1 MSEFDQSGEGPSPGS
16 PTASPPSPAE
26 GRGTKRKPPRWVIAF
41 LRALARTGE
50 VRVAAEDAGVD
61 HSTAY
66 ARRRTHAE
74 FASLWRGALA
84 AHAQWGKRDQDE
96 AIAAVRN
103 PSTIHS
109 SVDGPPPRAEL
120 REELIGAGAQMKRVG
135 EGRWS
140 LAKEA
145 VFFDELAATANV
157 KRAAAAAG
165 VSTNA
170 VYARRMKQP
179 LFRAK
184 WAAVLESGRAA
195 IEMKLVEV
203 ANRSFDPDEIDTG
216 DVEPRVSVAEA
227 IRIVQLH
234 GSKAQRSTIE
244 ELEPPAEEIEA
255 IRERLFNKLERL
267 RKREMAKA
275 LEGGWTLDE
284 SHDCIVPPG
293 WIKGPDYQPRT
304 PEEPVD
310 FDALYR

>member
-1 MSEFDQSGEGPSPGS
+1 LDEKEGGPRIKSGV
-16 PTASPPSPAE
+16 TA
-26 GRGTKRKPPRWVIAF
+26 RRKAPRWVIAF

-50 VRVAAEDAGVD
+50 VRAAAVDAGID

-66 ARRRTHAE
+66 ARRRAHAE

-84 AHAQWGKRDQDE
+84 AHAQWGKRDENE
-96 AIAAVRN
+96 AIAAVRRSARPLSPLAFGES
-103 PSTIHS
+103 PSPS
-109 SVDGPPPRAEL
+109 EGGGAEGC
-120 REELIGAGAQMKRVG
+120 ELVGAGAQIKRAG

-140 LAKEA
+140 QAKEA

-157 KRAAAAAG
+157 KRSAEAAG

-170 VYARRMKQP
+170 VYARRMKDR
-179 LFRAK
+179 LFKAK

-195 IEMKLVEV
+195 IEMKLVEA
-203 ANRSFDPDEIDTG
+203 ANKSFDPDEIDTG

-234 GSKAQRSTIE
+234 GSKAQRSAIE
-244 ELEPPAEEIEA
+244 EIEPPAAEIEE

-275 LEGGWTLDE
+275 LERGWTLDE

-293 WIKGPDYQPRT
+293 WIRGPDYQPKT